1 MMYGAPQ
8 IEPVTTMARN
18 HKALLAKLKE
28 GPIFLTQRGTEA
40 AVMVSAAEW
49 RSITK
54 QLAELEELR
63 RQTRLERSLRAYE
76 AWIADPARAISQE
89 QFDQMLAEAGLR

>member
-1 MMYGAPQ
+1 MYSAPQ

-18 HKALLAKLKE
+18 HKALLEKLKD
-28 GPIFLTQRGTEA
+28 GPVFLTQRGTEA

-49 RSITK
+49 RSITR
-54 QLAELEELR
+54 QLVELEELR
-63 RQTRLERSLRAYE
+63 RQARLDRSLRAYE
-76 AWIADPARAISQE
+76 AWVADPERAITQE